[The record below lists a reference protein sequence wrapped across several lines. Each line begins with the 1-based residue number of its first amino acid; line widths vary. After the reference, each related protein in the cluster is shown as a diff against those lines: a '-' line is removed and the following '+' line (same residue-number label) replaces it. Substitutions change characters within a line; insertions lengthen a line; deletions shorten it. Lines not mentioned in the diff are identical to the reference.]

1 MSSVGASIGE
11 KLSNAINNHKHRKFE
26 AAEKLYKEILSLDQN
41 HAEAIELFKQ
51 TFWRSSVLPEPH
63 GRKLQLAPNLAL

>member
-11 KLSNAINNHKHRKFE
+11 KLSNAINNHKHRKFA

-41 HAEAIELFKQ
+41 HPEAIFHLGTLYSQVKKFSQKN
-51 TFWRSSVLPEPH
+51 R
-63 GRKLQLAPNLAL
+63 